1 MNNKTTICLEKST
14 LIKSLLGDIAKTEN
28 KSISGII
35 EQIILETLLPADKN
49 MRWIA
54 ENYLYSPDWS
64 ISKTL
69 TIIFENNSAGI
80 NFQAVH
86 DNMIEL
92 VQFANKQEIFKTT
105 MLTGKEAELHHMAS
119 QLQSILNYLSKSGG
133 YDETVTWGNEILEE
147 LQTEPRITRLTNIY
161 QLIINSWD
169 VLKNRTETYRL
180 LSDITSVSSYINNI
194 DMRKELLH
202 LMIKISN
209 EWTI

>member
-119 QLQSILNYLSKSGG
+119 QLQTIFNYLSKSDG

-180 LSDITSVSSYINNI
+180 LSDITSVSNYINNI